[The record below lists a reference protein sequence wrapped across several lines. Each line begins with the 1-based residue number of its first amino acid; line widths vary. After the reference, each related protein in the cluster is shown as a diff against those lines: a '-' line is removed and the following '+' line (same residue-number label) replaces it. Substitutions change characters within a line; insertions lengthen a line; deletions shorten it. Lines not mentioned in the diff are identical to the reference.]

1 MKLNK
6 QPFPQLFKGIALF
19 TPGGDLIY
27 GIDPSK
33 QSHWHM
39 HLCVALQEML
49 GLVEPPHFLVPGY
62 TATIDRWLDPQSLH
76 IRTSAEIYRPVQHRQ
91 ALLNAVFG
99 TDNLV
104 WNVAP
109 WQEGSCDPIVLET
122 YRHQFPQL
130 WEDHDLIVRFE
141 RSERFSHSYSLNES
155 YSCVQDPLLEIGIPT
170 QQERLSIENTNQVG
184 TPSPTPLENAS
195 FRDGV
200 LHPKSPRRN
209 PYRERGRLRVKRAY
223 LEGEQRPRR
232 GTATPNSGSLDAKVS
247 HFLPR
252 LRPATLTGVTDFDAP
267 GVANAS
273 RSLKRSPTEN
283 VSSGGATG
291 LTQTEYIGHP
301 TANANTEDFAN
312 KDTSYSPDDSEKMDA
327 HAQSSR
333 TQSYVLRLFVSGN
346 SAATEQTLKSV
357 HQLLENTIRHP
368 YTLKVIDVFNHPDQA
383 EENQIS
389 ATPTLL
395 RVWPL
400 PVRRIVGDLN
410 DIEKV
415 LRILAAPEA

>member
-6 QPFPQLFKGIALF
+6 PLFPQLFKGIALF

-39 HLCVALQEML
+39 HLCAALQEML

-62 TATIDRWLDPQSLH
+62 TATIDRWLDPQTLQT
-76 IRTSAEIYRPVQHRQ
+76 RTSAEIYRPVQHHQ
-91 ALLNAVFG
+91 ALLNAVYG

-141 RSERFSHSYSLNES
+141 RSERFSHSYSFNES
-155 YSCVQDPLLEIGIPT
+155 YSSLQEPLREIGVPT
-170 QQERLSIENTNQVG
+170 QQERLSIENTNHIEI
-184 TPSPTPLENAS
+184 PSPTPLEKAS
-195 FRDGV
+195 LREEV
-200 LHPKSPRRN
+200 LCPKPPRRY
-209 PYRERGRLRVKRAY
+209 PYRVRGSLRVKRTY
-223 LEGEQRPRR
+223 LGGEQPFRR
-232 GTATPNSGSLDAKVS
+232 GRATPSSGSLGANVS

-252 LRPATLTGVTDFDAP
+252 LRPATLTGVTDSDAP
-267 GVANAS
+267 GIVNAS
-273 RSLKRSPTEN
+273 RSPTEN
-283 VSSGGATG
+283 ASSGGATG
-291 LTQTEYIGHP
+291 ITQTDHIEQP
-301 TANANTEDFAN
+301 TANANKEGFAN
-312 KDTSYSPDDSEKMDA
+312 EDTPHSPDDSEKMDA
-327 HAQSSR
+327 HSQLSR
-333 TQSYVLRLFVSGN
+333 TQGYVLRLFVSGN

-357 HQLLENTIRHP
+357 HQLLENAIRHP

-410 DIEKV
+410 DVEKV